1 MKVTWE
7 LLVHFIYS
15 FFKWLV
21 VGVLLLLPLAQFI
34 GLRELF
40 VKLFV

>member
-15 FFKWLV
+15 FIKWLMI
-21 VGVLLLLPLAQFI
+21 GVLLLWPLAQFV